1 MMKAW
6 WMLKALK
13 FVAVVAVGMLLLGYV
28 VMALWNVL
36 VPEIFHGPLITFWQ
50 AVGMLFLSHILL
62 RGWGPW
68 RHANGWRRDRWTH
81 RFEEKLSA
89 MTPEERDKFKEEWR
103 RRCGWSPDD
112 THDAPQMSKEQ
123 PRA

>member
-1 MMKAW
+1 MKTW

-36 VPEIFHGPLITFWQ
+36 VPDIFHGPSITFWQ

-68 RHANGWRRDRWTH
+68 RHANGWRRDRWKH

-112 THDAPQMSKEQ
+112 THDAPHISKEQ